1 MGRESLLPACRRI
14 IIKSNNPRP
23 HGDGDGKG
31 IKEKMS
37 VNAGER
43 NVPDTP
49 QNRQLDACWKARGVA
64 LHTIHICTNK
74 NIFLPEYQSALT
86 NDLIQTAKNIYK
98 NVWKA
103 NNIRVTKQ
111 KHWKYRSNLQME
123 AILDCNDL
131 LASIGLARALF
142 HLKGKKVAYWS
153 QMVIDART
161 LIGKWH
167 DSDRKRYSGIES

>member
-1 MGRESLLPACRRI
+1 
-14 IIKSNNPRP
+14 
-23 HGDGDGKG
+23 
-31 IKEKMS
+31 MS
-37 VNAGER
+37 VNVGER

-86 NDLIQTAKNIYK
+86 DDMIQTAIRIYK

-111 KHWKYRSNLQME
+111 THWKYRSRLQME

-131 LASIGLARALF
+131 LASIGLARSLF
-142 HLKGKKVAYWS
+142 HLKGKKAEYWS
-153 QMVIDART
+153 GLVIEART
-161 LIGKWH
+161 LIAKWH
-167 DSDRKRYSGIES
+167 TSDTKRYSKTES

>member
-1 MGRESLLPACRRI
+1 
-14 IIKSNNPRP
+14 
-23 HGDGDGKG
+23 
-31 IKEKMS
+31 MS
-37 VNAGER
+37 VNVGQR

-49 QNRQLDACWKARGVA
+49 QNRQLNACWKARGVA
-64 LHTIHICTNK
+64 LHTIKICTNK

-103 NNIRVTKQ
+103 NNIRVTQ
-111 KHWKYRSNLQME
+111 SVHWKYGSRLQME

-142 HLKGKKVAYWS
+142 HLKGKKVEYWS
-153 QMVIDART
+153 QMVIEARV
-161 LIGKWH
+161 LIAKWH
-167 DSDRKRYSGIES
+167 ESDKKRYSNIET

>member
-1 MGRESLLPACRRI
+1 
-14 IIKSNNPRP
+14 
-23 HGDGDGKG
+23 
-31 IKEKMS
+31 MS

-64 LHTIHICTNK
+64 LHTIKICTNK
-74 NIFLPEYQSALT
+74 NVFLPEYQSALT
-86 NDLIQTAKNIYK
+86 DDLIRTAKNIYK

-103 NNIRVTKQ
+103 NSIRVTRQ
-111 KHWKYRSNLQME
+111 KHWEYRSRLQIE

-142 HLKGKKVAYWS
+142 HLKGKKAAYWS
-153 QMVIDART
+153 QMVIDARK
-161 LIGKWH
+161 LISSWH
-167 DSDRKRYSGIES
+167 EGDTKRYSKIR